1 MQVEDEHCFHGSPF
15 PLMPETTATLLHD
28 LIDEVMQAARADGEA
43 VDVML
48 EKMLLILRHDQQNG

>member
-1 MQVEDEHCFHGSPF
+1 MQVEDEHCFHGSPSL
-15 PLMPETTATLLHD
+15 LMPETTATLLHD

>member
-1 MQVEDEHCFHGSPF
+1 MMSTASTVPHF